1 MSLIVRSLAISIALL
16 GLAVAGGC
24 GKTPPGTG
32 TLAHEEQVAGATEFE
47 RGPHNGRLLREGD
60 FAVEISIFETGA
72 EPELR
77 VYATAAGKPVSP
89 ADVQLNVELHR
100 FAGVVDRLQFA
111 PHENYLVST
120 TSVYEPHSFDVV
132 VLARYQGKFHRWTYA
147 SYEGRTTIDAGAARE
162 AGIRVA
168 AAGPG
173 TIEERIALYGA
184 IQPDATRVR
193 AVAARFPGAIR
204 SIDVAIG
211 ERVRAGQRLAQVES
225 NESLQTYAVTAPIA
239 GIITQRRGN
248 PGETTDN
255 TPLFEIADYS
265 QVWAVLNVFPRDRG
279 HIKVGQSIT
288 VQTADG
294 QVRGQGVVAALST
307 VGSTPASITA
317 RVVLDNSKGE
327 WAPGQFVD
335 AQAVAAQF
343 DAPVVV
349 PMVALQRFT
358 VGGRDGDAVFLND
371 GDNYQAQP
379 VRLGRRDGERVEIV
393 AGIEAGMPVVIANSY
408 LVKADIEKSGA
419 SHDH

>member
-1 MSLIVRSLAISIALL
+1 MSLIIRSLAILPALL
-16 GLAVAGGC
+16 MLVAATGC
-24 GKTPPGTG
+24 GKTPSSAGAPS
-32 TLAHEEQVAGATEFE
+32 HEEHAEAAEFE
-47 RGPHNGRLLREGD
+47 RGPHNGRLLRDGD
-60 FAVEISIFETGA
+60 FAVEVSIFEAGV

-77 VYATAAGKPVSP
+77 VYATATGKSLNP
-89 ADVQLNVELHR
+89 AEVQLNVELHR
-100 FAGVVDRLQFA
+100 FAGVVDQLQFA
-111 PHENYLVST
+111 PRENYLAST
-120 TSVYEPHSFDVV
+120 TTVYEPHSFDVV
-132 VLARYQGKFHRWTYA
+132 VLARYQGKSYRWTYA
-147 SYEGRTTIDAGAARE
+147 SYESRTAIDVNAARE
-162 AGIRVA
+162 AGIKVA
-168 AAGPG
+168 TAGPG
-173 TIEERIALYGA
+173 AIEERIALYGA

-239 GIITQRRGN
+239 GIVTQRRGN

-255 TPLFEIADYS
+255 APLFEIVDYS
-265 QVWAVLNVFPRDRG
+265 QVWAVLNIFPRDRG
-279 HIKVGQSIT
+279 HIKVGQSIA

-294 QVRGQGVVAALST
+294 QARGQGIVAALST
-307 VGSTPASITA
+307 VGSAPASITA
-317 RVVLDNSKGE
+317 RVLLDNGKSE

-335 AQAVAAQF
+335 AQAVAAKF
-343 DAPVVV
+343 EAPVVV
-349 PMVALQRFT
+349 PISALQRFA

-379 VRLGRRDGERVEIV
+379 VQLGRRDGERVEIV
-393 AGIEAGMPVVIANSY
+393 KGLKAGMPVVIANSY